1 MFFFLRKQI
10 FSPIHGKIW
19 FFAIIKVLFSLATES
34 CFTKYIKVCVTKHL
48 CSVPIAGNSAKSST
62 IKLIT
67 GGTDILLVQC
77 SKNSARIAKAAPHK
91 LPGISDLSVLSVPC
105 PGYPVCLGGYLT
117 RCVHCRIDPS
127 DLTKL
132 SVTQSVRYVGIE
144 LLWQLKTY
152 SLAPNLKIGKVSAV
166 CLN

>member
-1 MFFFLRKQI
+1 MAKYD
-10 FSPIHGKIW
+10 

-67 GGTDILLVQC
+67 GGTNILLVQC

-91 LPGISDLSVLSVPC
+91 LPGKSSLNVRSVF
-105 PGYPVCLGGYLT
+105 PVSHL
-117 RCVHCRIDPS
+117 
-127 DLTKL
+127 
-132 SVTQSVRYVGIE
+132 
-144 LLWQLKTY
+144 
-152 SLAPNLKIGKVSAV
+152 
-166 CLN
+166 